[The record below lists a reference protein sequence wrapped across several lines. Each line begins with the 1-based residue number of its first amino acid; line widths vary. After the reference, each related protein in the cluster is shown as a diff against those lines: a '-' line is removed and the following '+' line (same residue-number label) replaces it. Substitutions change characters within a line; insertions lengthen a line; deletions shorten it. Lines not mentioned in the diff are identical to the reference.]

1 MTKQQIADNFSKI
14 REDIKNAELNS
25 GRAPGSVKL
34 CAVSKFHPLES
45 VVDALE
51 CHQTLFGENRVQEAF
66 EKFNSIRSLPQVIDG
81 TLLQPQLH
89 IIGSLQLNKVKK
101 AVQIASCIQSV
112 DREELLSEIEKQ
124 CSKLDKKINVFFEL
138 HTAEDSKSGYGS
150 EDELIES
157 VQKIADGDFSHI
169 VPAGLM
175 TMAPFTEDKI
185 LIGKSFERLRLL
197 KEKLASLF
205 PALNINELSMG
216 MSGDYKIAIEE
227 GSTMVRIGTAL
238 FGEREYSA

>member
-1 MTKQQIADNFSKI
+1 MYTK
-14 REDIKNAELNS
+14 
-25 GRAPGSVKL
+25 
-34 CAVSKFHPLES
+34 
-45 VVDALE
+45 
-51 CHQTLFGENRVQEAF
+51 
-66 EKFNSIRSLPQVIDG
+66 
-81 TLLQPQLH
+81 
-89 IIGSLQLNKVKK
+89 
-101 AVQIASCIQSV
+101 
-112 DREELLSEIEKQ
+112 
-124 CSKLDKKINVFFEL
+124 
-138 HTAEDSKSGYGS
+138 
-150 EDELIES
+150 
-157 VQKIADGDFSHI
+157 
-169 VPAGLM
+169 M